1 MQEEPRPFALVNPNR
16 EGQEEGG
23 QTYSYAYGQDRRRT
37 PLVAAAPA
45 VAIGAESATLT
56 ATVNPNGVEVSE
68 CIFEYGTS
76 AAYGLTAPCSPAPGA
91 GAGPVAV
98 SASVAAS

>member
-23 QTYSYAYGQDRRRT
+23 QTYSYAYGRIEEGP
-37 PLVAAAPA
+37 PLIAAAPA

-56 ATVNPNGVEVSE
+56 ATVNPNGGGSQQ
-68 CIFEYGTS
+68 CIFEYG
-76 AAYGLTAPCSPAPGA
+76 PAPRTA
-91 GAGPVAV
+91 
-98 SASVAAS
+98 